1 LGLGFSLVLGLI
13 AVLGFYYV
21 IHKPIT
27 TALAAALASTGAN
40 LGVAVWLTLIGGG
53 VGRRMLGGGGGQ
65 GGEHVDGQG
74 GEHVDGQGG
83 EHVGSP
89 LRVGEWVVVR
99 VTLGWGVMGLGML
112 GLGLARLYYAPLLW
126 GVALTATLLLW
137 RDIRGWLWEAGLALR
152 ESRPADSLS
161 RVAAAFGVM
170 VLALGLLRALAPP
183 LMWDALVYH
192 LTLPKLYAQTR
203 QIQISGDFFFSGL
216 PQLNEMLYTAALLLR
231 GEAAAQTLG
240 WMFGAMLVLG
250 LRAHASAMLGPRAGP
265 LAVALL
271 FSSFSI
277 ALSLAWAY
285 GELLLMLMAV
295 TMLVALRRWRLTG
308 APRWLWLAG
317 VFAGLALGCKYTGAV
332 VPLAGAAVVAASPL
346 ESNVSYVSQVRPH
359 RAISLWAV
367 ARFLLAAGLT
377 FSPWLLKNLLFTG
390 NPIYP
395 LFFAAP
401 DVDALRLWFYNRPD
415 LTERNPLW
423 AALIFFRAV
432 FLGVQGGNQYEATLN
447 PLLAFLPLGL
457 ALGWKRLTPET
468 RGELGPILTF
478 TLAGYGTWIGLTFV
492 SVYAAQARLFF
503 VLFPA
508 LALLC
513 VAGLSAMAG
522 LDTSTLRASVIV
534 NAALILILGLS
545 AFELG
550 VDFLRRNPLPYL
562 LGEQTAAHYRG
573 VQLGWHAIAVERVNA
588 LPPGSRVV
596 FLWEARSLD
605 CAAPDRCAP
614 DVIIDRWWHL
624 RRTVGEASAIAAY
637 WKTEGFTHVLLYDAG
652 AKFVQAEPTSAF
664 TAADWAE
671 LEALRTQLRLMEDM
685 GAVYSLYLIP

>member
-1 LGLGFSLVLGLI
+1 MTEHRRGLASSGPGGLSLGLI
-13 AVLGFYYV
+13 VMLTIILSAYYWV
-21 IHKPIT
+21 HKPVT
-27 TALAAALASTGAN
+27 PAMAAALASTSAN

-53 VGRRMLGGGGGQ
+53 VGRRMLGGGG
-65 GGEHVDGQG
+65 
-74 GEHVDGQGG
+74 

-89 LRVGEWVVVR
+89 LRVGEWVVVQ
-99 VTLGWGVMGLGML
+99 VALGWGVMGLGML
-112 GLGLARLYYAPLLW
+112 GLGLARLYNPLLLW
-126 GVALTATLLLW
+126 VMVLGATLLLW
-137 RDIRGWLWEAGLALR
+137 RDIRSWLREAGLALR
-152 ESRPADSLS
+152 ETRPADRLS
-161 RVAAAFGVM
+161 GVAAAFGVM

-192 LTLPKLYAQTR
+192 LTLPKLYAQTH

-216 PQLNEMLYTAALLLR
+216 PQLNEMLYTAAILLR
-231 GEAAAQTLG
+231 GEVAAQTLG
-240 WMFGAMLVLG
+240 WMFGALLALG
-250 LRAHASAMLGPRAGP
+250 LNAHASAIGGPRAGP

-277 ALSLAWAY
+277 ALPLAWAY

-295 TMLVALRRWRLTG
+295 SMLIALRHWRLTG
-308 APRWLWLAG
+308 RSKWLWLAG

-332 VPLAGAAVVAASPL
+332 VPLAGAAVVIASPP
-346 ESNVSYVSQVRPH
+346 ESSSQVRPY
-359 RAISLWAV
+359 RLAPLWDA

-390 NPIYP
+390 NPVYP
-395 LFFAAP
+395 LFFAAK

-447 PLLAFLPLGL
+447 PLLAFLPAGL
-457 ALGWKRLTPET
+457 ALGWKRLAPET
-468 RGELGPILTF
+468 RREGWPIVTF
-478 TLAGYGTWIGLTFV
+478 TLVGYGAWIGLTFV
-492 SVYAAQARLFF
+492 SVYATQARLFF

-513 VAGLSAMAG
+513 AAGLIAIAG
-522 LDTSTLRASVIV
+522 LDTAALRASVIV
-534 NAALILILGLS
+534 NAALLLVLGLS

-562 LGEQTAAHYRG
+562 LGEQTAAHYRAA
-573 VQLGWHAIAVERVNA
+573 QLGWYTLAIERVNT

-624 RRTVGEASAIAAY
+624 RRTVGEANAIIMK

-652 AKFVQAEPTSAF
+652 VKFVQADPGNAF
-664 TAADWAE
+664 TDADWVE
-671 LEALRTQLRLMEDM
+671 LEVLRSQLRLVENL
-685 GAVYSLYLIP
+685 GAVYSLYQIP